1 MEKRLSELLGS
12 TGEAIEVH
20 TYHSFAN
27 KVLNIDRSGDQFSEN
42 GLLTDVQKC
51 MILEKILSNSN
62 LAGKY
67 YDLKPA
73 NSLRILSLAKLFSLF
88 KQEGIKTFLNDL
100 LYLELP
106 NGVQVGITETETSYL
121 IPYRIASSKQRAPPT
136 HAWLLWLNYL
146 STSSTRGYVT
156 SLLSASRPQPSA
168 PLV

>member
-1 MEKRLSELLGS
+1 MRVASGSRLPVEFIGVMQLHVQGKLPGEEAQAEQLIQTTLGLTGALYVPGMPETTTLIS
-12 TGEAIEVH
+12 T
-20 TYHSFAN
+20 
-27 KVLNIDRSGDQFSEN
+27 K
-42 GLLTDVQKC
+42 K
-51 MILEKILSNSN
+51 
-62 LAGKY
+62 
-67 YDLKPA
+67 
-73 NSLRILSLAKLFSLF
+73 LF